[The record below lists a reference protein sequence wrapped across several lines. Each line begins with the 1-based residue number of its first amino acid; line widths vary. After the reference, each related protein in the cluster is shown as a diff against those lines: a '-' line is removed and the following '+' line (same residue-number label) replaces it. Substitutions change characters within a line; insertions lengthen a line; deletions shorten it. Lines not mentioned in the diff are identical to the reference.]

1 MGRVKLKIK
10 KLESSGNR
18 QVTYSKRRNGILKKA
33 KELSILCDVDIT
45 LLMFSPTGRP
55 TLFQGERSNFED
67 IIAKFAH
74 LTPQERA
81 KRKLESLEV
90 LKKTFKKLDHDVNVQ
105 DFVGSSTQTV
115 EDLTNH
121 ARALQTQLTELHKRL
136 SVWSN
141 PEKVDSLEQLRQ
153 MEDMLKESIS
163 QTRLHKENFGKHQ
176 LAALNCTG
184 QFQNGMPSPS
194 IVNGVQE
201 AQPIPWVLNNDNQ
214 HLILPNEANFLP
226 HRDVDCSTNTS
237 VARFT
242 SYFGTG
248 PSTSNSTGKQSEVGD
263 PGQLANM
270 GQIPNMEGGCG
281 LNEYDINACLST
293 ELGEQY
299 AYPSYCSPNV
309 PDDKKLKPGLE
320 MNLPTNTVDYQASSN
335 FELPRSLYGDE
346 HHSWL
351 SSSGPSSI
359 AVYNE
364 NTYQQQPN
372 MRL

>member
-67 IIAKFAH
+67 IIAKFGH

-105 DFVGSSTQTV
+105 EFVGSSTQTV
-115 EDLTNH
+115 ENLTNH
-121 ARALQTQLTELHKRL
+121 ARVLQTQLTELHKRL
-136 SVWSN
+136 SFWSN
-141 PEKVDSLEQLRQ
+141 PEKVDDVEQLRQ

-163 QTRLHKENFGKHQ
+163 RTRLHKENFEKHQ
-176 LAALNCTG
+176 LASLNCTG
-184 QFQNGMPSPS
+184 QFQNGMPSS
-194 IVNGVQE
+194 LIVGSVHE
-201 AQPIPWVLNNDNQ
+201 TQPMPWILNNDNQ
-214 HLILPNEANFLP
+214 HLILPNEVSFLP
-226 HRDVDCSTNTS
+226 HRDIDCSTNAS
-237 VARFT
+237 VARFN
-242 SYFGTG
+242 SYFGSG
-248 PSTSNSTGKQSEVGD
+248 ASTSTSTGKQSEVGD
-263 PGQLANM
+263 PGQLDNM
-270 GQIPNMEGGCG
+270 GHIPSMEGGCG

-293 ELGEQY
+293 ELGQQY
-299 AYPSYCSPNV
+299 AYPSYCNPNV

-320 MNLPTNTVDYQASSN
+320 MNLPTNSVDYQASSN

-346 HHSWL
+346 HPSWL
-351 SSSGPSSI
+351 SSSGPSTI
-359 AVYNE
+359 AVYDQ

>member
-141 PEKVDSLEQLRQ
+141 PEKVDNLEQLRQ

-176 LAALNCTG
+176 LASLNCTG

-226 HRDVDCSTNTS
+226 HRDVDCSTNAS

-263 PGQLANM
+263 PGQLDNM

-309 PDDKKLKPGLE
+309 PDDKKLKSGLE
-320 MNLPTNTVDYQASSN
+320 MNLPTNSVNYQASSN